1 MITPKD
7 NFVNLAG
14 FAGSGLAFVPGLNLT
29 NSVSTACKHYSNSK
43 NKREVTIQRTK
54 GAKTFKITR
63 TNDPTKTTDEIIN
76 YYLKH
81 SEEEIE
87 TDSNDYR
94 ENCHGNPHNRVKL
107 PRSFLLSLCHT
118 ILPSFHQAVL

>member
-1 MITPKD
+1 MIAPKD
-7 NFVNLAG
+7 DFINLAG
-14 FAGSGLAFVPGLNLT
+14 FTDFNLTFISDLNLAD
-29 NSVSTACKHYSNSK
+29 SVGTTYKHYSNFRG
-43 NKREVTIQRTK
+43 KRGVTVQRIKDT
-54 GAKTFKITR
+54 KTFKITR
-63 TNDPTKTTDEIIN
+63 TDDPARTTDKIIN